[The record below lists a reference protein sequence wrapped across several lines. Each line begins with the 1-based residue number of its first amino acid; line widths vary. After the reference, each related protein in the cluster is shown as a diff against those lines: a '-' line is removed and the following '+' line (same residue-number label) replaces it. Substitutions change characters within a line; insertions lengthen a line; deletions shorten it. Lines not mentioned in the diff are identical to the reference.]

1 MNETTRHV
9 VGSLG
14 ADIGPSQSPSLHE
27 QADVLGP
34 RYYAYER
41 IDISALGL
49 PAMRGSAS
57 CSRRSPGSS
66 RGASRW
72 SVRPFAAMASDVP
85 TPTVGEQLRG
95 PVRRSSRVNRN
106 AEEERP

>member
-27 QADVLGP
+27 READELGL
-34 RYYAYER
+34 RYVYER

-49 PAMRGSAS
+49 PAMRVGELFAPFTGIEPGRERMV
-57 CSRRSPGSS
+57 RR
-66 RGASRW
+66 
-72 SVRPFAAMASDVP
+72 FAAMASAFQRRP
-85 TPTVGEQLRG
+85 WESSSGG
-95 PVRRSSRVNRN
+95 PCTAAVESTATRRRRD
-106 AEEERP
+106 P

>member
-9 VGSLG
+9 VGSLA

-34 RYYAYER
+34 RYAYER

-49 PAMRGSAS
+49 PAMRVGELFAPFTGIEPGRERMV
-57 CSRRSPGSS
+57 RR
-66 RGASRW
+66 
-72 SVRPFAAMASDVP
+72 FAAMASAFQRRP
-85 TPTVGEQLRG
+85 WESSSGG
-95 PVRRSSRVNRN
+95 PCTAAVESTATRRRT
-106 AEEERP
+106 RP